1 MNKTPP
7 SDDSNE
13 LEEARQEIDR
23 VDRDL
28 VRLLKERM
36 DAVEQVAASKE
47 KSSNAG
53 LVDPGR
59 EAKVADAW
67 GRQAEKHGLSP
78 YFTHR
83 VLREILNHSRRSQE
97 TLLEPPPERTGACR
111 VGFQGTRASYS
122 ELAIGKLFEARKQE
136 VVERTGFSG
145 FPEVFDALEN
155 GKVDYAL
162 LPVENSLVGSV
173 SEVNQ
178 LVVTRNV
185 AVVDEELW
193 DVEHC
198 LAGLPGATAEN
209 LTQILSH
216 PIALLQCQGLVSRLE
231 GASARGFSDTAE
243 AAVFV
248 RANGDP
254 ETGAICSAEAASL
267 ADLEILIQDVGDYRG
282 NQTRFLLL
290 ARQSEPAS
298 RRHPAKTTLVFAAQ
312 DRCGALGDCLG
323 ALSEH
328 GVNLTRLESR
338 PQPEAPWEYT
348 FLADLEGHQDED
360 HVAAALAALRR
371 VSNHLRILGTYP
383 SRTPLEKKDS
393 TG

>member
-1 MNKTPP
+1 MKTPP
-7 SDDSNE
+7 PADDSHD
-13 LEEARQEIDR
+13 LDDARMDIDR
-23 VDRDL
+23 VDQDI

-36 DAVEQVAASKE
+36 DAVEKVAASKG
-47 KSSNAG
+47 KSPDAG

-59 EAKVADAW
+59 EAKVAEAW
-67 GRQAEKHGLSP
+67 GREAEKHGLSP

-97 TLLEPPPERTGACR
+97 TLLEQPSGRPQECR
-111 VGFQGTRASYS
+111 VGFQGAEASYS
-122 ELAIGKLFEARKQE
+122 ELAIGKLFEARNQE
-136 VVERTGFSG
+136 VVKRTGFSG

-155 GKVDYAL
+155 GEVDYAL

-178 LVVTRNV
+178 LMVTRNV

-209 LTQILSH
+209 LTEILSH

-243 AAVFV
+243 AAAFV
-248 RANGDP
+248 RDQADRSI
-254 ETGAICSAEAASL
+254 GAICSAEAADLSE
-267 ADLEILIQDVGDYRG
+267 LEILIRDVGDFRG

-290 ARQSEPAS
+290 ARQSEPAG

-312 DRCGALGDCLG
+312 DRCGALGNCLG

-328 GVNLTRLESR
+328 GINLTRLESR